1 MRYND
6 EPRLAEHVPGVEILN
21 EQISCE
27 AANNLGIKFL
37 SEHVYQANVKNI
49 IRDYPLGLQFFEE
62 QLQNASDA
70 NAERVD
76 FLLDHTTHGTEKIF
90 SPLLAEFQDPAIYV
104 HNSGQFSKEDLE
116 NIRNLGNSQ
125 KKEIA

>member
-1 MRYND
+1 
-6 EPRLAEHVPGVEILN
+6 
-21 EQISCE
+21 
-27 AANNLGIKFL
+27 
-37 SEHVYQANVKNI
+37 
-49 IRDYPLGLQFFEE
+49 
-62 QLQNASDA
+62 LQNASDA

-116 NIRNLGNSQ
+116 NIRNLGNS
-125 KKEIA
+125 KKRKSRRTIGKFGLGFNVCYNVTDMPKTVQIWECKGAGKYP